1 MKNGEIKLT
10 AQERLENFLDGIDR
24 YIEAKKLGPP
34 EFKDE
39 FRLPEDMSLSDLDKL
54 TRDDCFNYAYQL
66 YQYADH
72 INQEKSK
79 QETVINWCKS
89 SIMTIIS
96 QESENFS
103 QYTKHEM
110 KEATVIRENMVA
122 KKIHEWNSVAEA
134 RVASLKNKEQIVRRK
149 ADCLIEKG
157 KRK

>member
-1 MKNGEIKLT
+1 MKTGENKLT

-24 YIEAKKLGPP
+24 YIEAKNLSAP
-34 EFKDE
+34 EFKEE
-39 FRLPEDMSLSDLDKL
+39 FRLPEEMSLSDMDKL
-54 TRDDCFNYAYQL
+54 TRDDCFNYGYQL

-79 QETVINWCKS
+79 QETVINWCKAS
-89 SIMTIIS
+89 LMTIIS

-110 KEATVIRENMVA
+110 KEATVIRENTVA

-134 RVASLKNKEQIVRRK
+134 RVSSLKSKEHIVRRK
-149 ADCLIEKG
+149 ADCLIENG

>member
-1 MKNGEIKLT
+1 
-10 AQERLENFLDGIDR
+10 
-24 YIEAKKLGPP
+24 
-34 EFKDE
+34 
-39 FRLPEDMSLSDLDKL
+39 
-54 TRDDCFNYAYQL
+54 
-66 YQYADH
+66 
-72 INQEKSK
+72 
-79 QETVINWCKS
+79 
-89 SIMTIIS
+89 MTIIS

>member
-1 MKNGEIKLT
+1 MKTGENKLT

-24 YIEAKKLGPP
+24 YIEAKNLSAP
-34 EFKDE
+34 EFKEE
-39 FRLPEDMSLSDLDKL
+39 FRLPEEMSLSDMDKL
-54 TRDDCFNYAYQL
+54 TRDDCFNYGYQL

-79 QETVINWCKS
+79 QETVINWCKAS
-89 SIMTIIS
+89 LMTIIS

-110 KEATVIRENMVA
+110 KEATVIRENTVA

-134 RVASLKNKEQIVRRK
+134 RVSSLKSKEHIVRRK

>member
-10 AQERLENFLDGIDR
+10 AQERLENFLEGIDR
-24 YIEAKKLGPP
+24 YIEAKNLGPP

-122 KKIHEWNSVAEA
+122 KKIHEGNSVAEA